1 MRVVKKIL
9 LIRFSS
15 IGDIVLTSAVVRC
28 IKNQLPDVELHV
40 LTKKQNHL
48 LFSNNPHVNKVHLLD
63 KSMAEVIKA
72 LKSEQFDFVADLHNN
87 LRSHRVRQA
96 LGIPSAGFPKLN
108 LKKYLLVRFKWNLMP
123 ELHVVDRYFEAVK
136 PLGVVND
143 GEGLDFY
150 SGDAVLP
157 SNAPYWIGKPFVAV
171 VIGGQHNT
179 KILPAL
185 KVAEVIKKL
194 DIPVVLLGGP
204 SDAER
209 AESVV
214 NKVFDSKIIWNACG
228 RLSLMESALVIK
240 QSAVVLSN
248 DTGLMHIAAAY
259 RKPVVSVWG
268 NTVPALGM
276 WPYMPGEESK
286 SVIVENSALKCR
298 PCSKIGFDRCPK
310 GHFDCMNSLGEA
322 NIAGEVLRLVKNFG
336 G

>member
-15 IGDIVLTSAVVRC
+15 IGDIVLTSPVVRC

-48 LFSNNPHVNKVHLLD
+48 LFSNNPHVNKLHLLD
-63 KSMAEVIKA
+63 KSLAEVMKA
-72 LKSEQFDFVADLHNN
+72 LKSERFDFVADLHNN
-87 LRSHRVRQA
+87 LRSHRVRKA
-96 LGIPSAGFPKLN
+96 LCIPSAGFPKLN
-108 LKKYLLVRFKWNLMP
+108 LKKYLLVRFKWNMMP
-123 ELHVVDRYFEAVK
+123 DLHVVDRYFEAVK

-143 GEGLDFY
+143 AQGLEFY
-150 SGDAVLP
+150 SGDTVLP
-157 SNAPYWIGKPFVAV
+157 ANAPDWIGKPFVAV
-171 VIGGQHNT
+171 VIGGQHTT
-179 KILPAL
+179 KILPAP

-194 DIPVVLLGGP
+194 DIPVALLGGP
-204 SDAER
+204 SDADR

-214 NKVFDSKIIWNACG
+214 NHVDSKTVWNACG
-228 RLSLMESALVIK
+228 RLNLMESALVIK
-240 QSAVVLSN
+240 HSAVVLTN

-276 WPYMPGEESK
+276 WPYMPGEESQ

-310 GHFDCMNSLGEA
+310 GHFDCMNSLSEA
-322 NIAGEVLRLVKNFG
+322 HIADELLRLVKNFG

>member
-15 IGDIVLTSAVVRC
+15 IGDIVLTSPVVRC

-40 LTKKQNHL
+40 LTKKQNQL
-48 LFSNNPHVNKVHLLD
+48 LFSNNPHVKKVHLLD

-72 LKSEQFDFVADLHNN
+72 LKSERFDFVADLHNN
-87 LRSHRVRQA
+87 LRSHRVRQS

-123 ELHVVDRYFEAVK
+123 DLHVVDRYFEAVK
-136 PLGVVND
+136 PIGVVND
-143 GEGLDFY
+143 GQGLDFF
-150 SGDAVLP
+150 SGGTVLP
-157 SNAPYWIGKPFVAV
+157 KDAPDWIGKPFVAI

-179 KILPAL
+179 KILPVP

-204 SDAER
+204 SDADR
-209 AESVV
+209 AESIV
-214 NKVFDSKIIWNACG
+214 NQIDSKVVWNACN
-228 RLSLMESALVIK
+228 RLSLLQSALVIK
-240 QSAVVLSN
+240 LSAVVLSN

-298 PCSKIGFDRCPK
+298 PCSKIGYDRCPK
-310 GHFDCMNSLGEA
+310 GHFDCMNSLSEA
-322 NIAGEVLRLVKNFG
+322 HIADEVLRLLKNFG